1 MADSGKLRKLR
12 WTYRHGTVRA
22 PKQYLYEKDTTGMER
37 PEMYSPIRCK
47 NPSYLFGPS
56 NYPVSRESV

>member
-47 NPSYLFGPS
+47 NPSYLCGPS
-56 NYPVSRESV
+56 N